1 MAVSAMGAP
10 TRGLCPTGGGR
21 GRCCGNQLLPKWGP
35 VAMAMWCPRR
45 KGGGGCHGNGCPA
58 WGCWGGMGGDSDGD
72 MAPALPVLRST
83 LRVTQ
88 GPSALLPEGP
98 LSPQPHPAPSNWP
111 WGGERSHSSP
121 QWPLGPH
128 HMFRNLRDTG
138 AQAGMRR
145 RDTVPELSTVAED
158 PKPGLRLAE
167 PGDFRGVEPGPCA

>member
-1 MAVSAMGAP
+1 MSH
-10 TRGLCPTGGGR
+10 GGR
-21 GRCCGNQLLPKWGP
+21 EGALLWQPAAPKVGT
-35 VAMAMWCPRR
+35 R
-45 KGGGGCHGNGCPA
+45 CHGNVVPKEERGGRVSWQRLPGLGMLGGHG
-58 WGCWGGMGGDSDGD
+58 WGQRWGHGPST
-72 MAPALPVLRST
+72 ASPALH
-83 LRVTQ
+83 TQ
-88 GPSALLPEGP
+88 GHTGTLGPAPWGPPALLPEGP